1 MRVSKQLSADGK
13 QLTIKISGR
22 FDFSLHEEFRK
33 SYEDARQTGLRFVID
48 LGATE
53 YIDSAACGMLLV
65 FRDAVGGDKAD
76 ISVVN
81 ASPAIKK
88 TLQLLQ
94 FQRLFNIA

>member
-1 MRVSKQLSADGK
+1 MRVSKQVSADGK
-13 QLTIKISGR
+13 QLTIKVSGR

-33 SYEDARQTGLRFVID
+33 AYEDARQSGMHYVID

-65 FRDAVGGDKAD
+65 FRDAVGGDKAVIT
-76 ISVVN
+76 ISG

-94 FQRLFNIA
+94 FQRLFDIA